1 MIVNTDP
8 IVKEVRAARE
18 QVEAEAASTGLA
30 LGDYLR
36 RQQQAVASRLVK
48 RSPQHIEKRGR

>member
-1 MIVNTDP
+1 MNTDP